1 MSDWAKAKAE
11 QLIRTYVDQINKSQ
25 YPDANLCEG
34 MIEMAYAT
42 ALITDTGYGYW
53 KRRLELALQQRRLEL
68 RQAKHRR
75 IIKGV
80 TA

>member
-11 QLIRTYVDQINKSQ
+11 QLIRTYVEQISKSQ
-25 YPDANLCEG
+25 FPDGNLCEG

-53 KRRLELALQQRRLEL
+53 KRRLELAVQVRRHEL
-68 RQAKHRR
+68 RSRKHRR
-75 IIKGV
+75 ILSG
-80 TA
+80 APA

>member
-11 QLIRTYVDQINKSQ
+11 QLIRTYVEQVSKSKF
-25 YPDANLCEG
+25 PDGNLCEG

-53 KRRLELALQQRRLEL
+53 KRRLELAVQGRRHEL
-68 RQAKHRR
+68 RSRKHHR
-75 IIKGV
+75 ILSG
-80 TA
+80 APA

>member
-11 QLIRTYVDQINKSQ
+11 QLIRTYVEQISKSQ
-25 YPDANLCEG
+25 FPDGNLCAG

-53 KRRLELALQQRRLEL
+53 KRRLELAVQDRRLEL
-68 RQAKHRR
+68 RKRKHRR
-75 IIKGV
+75 MTQGV
-80 TA
+80 PA